1 MLGGAPRLAGRFSL
15 GAVRAAWHSFLAGE
29 IMATHKAGS
38 GRPVG
43 IRDVA
48 RIAGVSVATASLA
61 LNGRPG
67 VADETRRRAV
77 AAAKQLGYRAN
88 PQAQALRRG
97 RTTTY
102 GFVVRNFANPFFLEV
117 LSGAQQVAAEAGATL
132 LVLDSHYSIDRER
145 KHVQEMAV
153 QRVAG
158 LAIAPVGT
166 GESIRLWQDLR
177 PGAPVVSLN
186 GSADGITGVTRVSPD
201 TAAAVELPM
210 RCLAELGHCSVA
222 FLSAPRDLMADPDR
236 LRHFRRIADELGLRP
251 RIMYSLLTLADVQ
264 QAARTLLSGRQPPTA
279 VITNSDYTALAIYK
293 AARELALPVGPG
305 VSVVGHDDLPT
316 SELLDPPLAT
326 IRMDQRAMGRALMLR
341 LLEPGLQ
348 EDYIAAVELVQ
359 RASLQRPGR
368 TQRRPAHLPR

>member
-1 MLGGAPRLAGRFSL
+1 
-15 GAVRAAWHSFLAGE
+15 
-29 IMATHKAGS
+29 MATHKAGA
-38 GRPVG
+38 GRQVG

-67 VADETRRRAV
+67 VAEETRRRAV
-77 AAAKQLGYRAN
+77 AAAEQLGYRAN

-117 LSGAQQVAAEAGATL
+117 LSGAQQVAAECGATL
-132 LVLDSHYSIDRER
+132 LVLDSRYSLDRER
-145 KHVQEMAV
+145 RHVQEMAV

-158 LAIAPVGT
+158 LAIAPVGS

-186 GSADGITGVTRVSPD
+186 GSADGITGVSRVSPD
-201 TAAAVELPM
+201 ATAAVGLPM
-210 RCLAELGHCSVA
+210 RRLAELGHSSIA
-222 FLSAPRDLMADPDR
+222 FLSAPRHLMADPDR
-236 LRHFRRIADELGLRP
+236 LRHFRRIARELGLRP
-251 RIMYSLLTLADVQ
+251 KVMYSLLNLADVQ
-264 QAARTLLSGRQPPTA
+264 QAAVTLLSGRDAPTA
-279 VITNSDYTALAIYK
+279 IITTSDYTAHAIYT

-326 IRMDQRAMGRALMLR
+326 IRMDQRAMGRALMMR
-341 LLEPGLQ
+341 LLEPGPR

-359 RASLQRPGR
+359 RASIQPPDS
-368 TQRRPAHLPR
+368 RRPRRAHLADDLRSRRAHRHR

>member
-1 MLGGAPRLAGRFSL
+1 
-15 GAVRAAWHSFLAGE
+15 
-29 IMATHKAGS
+29 MATHKAGA
-38 GRPVG
+38 GRQVG

-67 VADETRRRAV
+67 VAEETRRRAV
-77 AAAKQLGYRAN
+77 AAAEQLGYRAN

-117 LSGAQQVAAEAGATL
+117 LSGAQQVAAECGATL
-132 LVLDSHYSIDRER
+132 LVLDSRYSLDRER
-145 KHVQEMAV
+145 RHVQEMAV

-158 LAIAPVGT
+158 LAIAPVGS

-186 GSADGITGVTRVSPD
+186 GSADGITGVSRVSPD
-201 TAAAVELPM
+201 ATAAVGLPM
-210 RCLAELGHCSVA
+210 RRLAELGHSSIA
-222 FLSAPRDLMADPDR
+222 FLSAPRHLMADPDR
-236 LRHFRRIADELGLRP
+236 LRHFRRIARELGLRP
-251 RIMYSLLTLADVQ
+251 KVMYSLLNLADVQ
-264 QAARTLLSGRQPPTA
+264 QAAVTLLSGRDAPTA
-279 VITNSDYTALAIYK
+279 IITNSDYTAHAIYK

-326 IRMDQRAMGRALMLR
+326 IRMDQRAMGRALMMR
-341 LLEPGLQ
+341 LLEPGPR

-359 RASLQRPGR
+359 RASIQPPDS
-368 TQRRPAHLPR
+368 RRPRRAHLADDLRSRRAHRHR